1 MAPTTKLWRFAN
13 LEGDVSRSEPFDQR
27 METMRLARSAPR
39 PQSGPAYN
47 KERLAALGRMV
58 YPIGCFRN
66 HAMPVVANH
75 RLVVCAAR

>member
-13 LEGDVSRSEPFDQR
+13 LEADASRSEPFDQQ

-39 PQSGPAYN
+39 PQSCPAYN
-47 KERLAALGRMV
+47 KEGLAALGRMV
-58 YPIGCFRN
+58 HPVGWFRN
-66 HAMPVVANH
+66 HATPVVANH